1 MAILALMVSQIA
13 VPKGKKKVK
22 VKKWSSGWP
31 SRYGFTAELSEPGG
45 RGVRGSIHPTST
57 KGGII
62 PTTLLPPSWTFRPS
76 YGPVTANAM
85 ASGRMRC
92 NGTLIFV
99 AECYTTMEWNSFWW
113 SIPICIWV
121 EFETHF
127 FSSIA
132 CNHPKLQQ
140 LVGD

>member
-13 VPKGKKKVK
+13 VPKGKKKLRWRNDHQVDHR
-22 VKKWSSGWP
+22 VTDLRQNCRNQG
-31 SRYGFTAELSEPGG
+31 PGG
-45 RGVRGSIHPTST
+45 WGDQFTLPQQR
-57 KGGII
+57 GGII
-62 PTTLLPPSWTFRPS
+62 LTTLLPPSWTFRPS

-127 FSSIA
+127 FHQLHAITPK
-132 CNHPKLQQ
+132 CNNF
-140 LVGD
+140 